1 MTRDTCGNESISV
14 SGWRHRA
21 PLRWVA
27 ALAAAFVPTSRR
39 PDQTRLIVLLLGF
52 VAMQVLV
59 MAALLAPSLAGLPPN
74 SKSGPAPASS
84 LSRIIDRSALDALRD
99 QAIMG
104 DLPAGIVLVGAL
116 LDNYERAYDSHDL
129 LEAVQWMDRRWAT
142 GEYQQAGLASR
153 VFDRHCSHKVLR
165 WHSLCDHGE

>member
-1 MTRDTCGNESISV
+1 MTPDTFSSENKSV

-39 PDQTRLIVLLLGF
+39 PEQTRLVVLLLGF
-52 VAMQVLV
+52 VVMQVLV

-74 SKSGPAPASS
+74 SKTGSAPASS
-84 LSRIIDRSALDALRD
+84 VPRIIDRSALDALRD
-99 QAIMG
+99 QTIMG
-104 DLPAGIVLVGAL
+104 DLSAGIVLVGAL

-129 LEAVQWMDRRWAT
+129 LEAVQWMDRGWAT

-153 VFDRHCSHKVLR
+153 VFLRHCNHKVLR